1 MINDKIFTTKEFYL
15 HFGTNRNPKK
25 KILVHRTEIETIS
38 NQELPQLQKHVKN

>member
-15 HFGTNRNPKK
+15 HFGTNRNPK

-38 NQELPQLQKHVKN
+38 NQELPQLQKHVKY